1 MPHEDV
7 YLFNSLPNI
16 NVIPLD
22 FDRPPESTQS
32 QRGQRRS
39 QTQPPDLRSM
49 KVQEFL
55 ESSNLSANTRTSY
68 TRQLTRFLEWTDLHW
83 GDIKPRHISQYKAY
97 LSHEALTT
105 GQKKLSPSSV
115 NSALGALHSFFKWI
129 SLAYPDL
136 VSNNPTIGVKFHK
149 IPETPDKAL
158 DPAEMG
164 HIWAALDQLDG
175 TKTRDTALIHLLSH
189 GLRAS
194 EVVNLNIAGFDG
206 NLLFLAETKNN
217 ENRVVPLNADGRA
230 AIVLYLEERKAQ
242 GEVLE
247 ATRPLI
253 LSHHN
258 VYGGERLT
266 YHGIY
271 FTMLHR
277 PASSLF

>member
-7 YLFNSLPNI
+7 YPFNSLPNI

-105 GQKKLSPSSV
+105 GRKKLSPSSV
-115 NSALGALHSFFKWI
+115 NSTLGALHSFFKWI

-158 DPAEMG
+158 DPAEIG
-164 HIWAALDQLDG
+164 HIWAALDQLG
-175 TKTRDTALIHLLSH
+175 ETKTRDTALIHLLSH

-206 NLLFLAETKNN
+206 NLLFLAETGLCPSMLMAGRRSSFTWKNGK
-217 ENRVVPLNADGRA
+217 P
-230 AIVLYLEERKAQ
+230 KASYWKQ
-242 GEVLE
+242 LD
-247 ATRPLI
+247 L
-253 LSHHN
+253 
-258 VYGGERLT
+258 
-266 YHGIY
+266 
-271 FTMLHR
+271 
-277 PASSLF
+277 